1 MAGVYRSE
9 ASGTALILSLQ
20 ARQRQCLAR
29 DTRTMAVSF
38 QALCGVPRRE
48 LYAGRWPESGEGRE
62 ARHGCRGGG
71 GATTVTRKEYWRMAE
86 VGILGERVRVELI
99 EGEIV
104 EMPRSVATIEPSST
118 T

>member
-1 MAGVYRSE
+1 
-9 ASGTALILSLQ
+9 
-20 ARQRQCLAR
+20 
-29 DTRTMAVSF
+29 
-38 QALCGVPRRE
+38 
-48 LYAGRWPESGEGRE
+48 
-62 ARHGCRGGG
+62 
-71 GATTVTRKEYWRMAE
+71 MAE